1 MSISILEAF
10 KKRKRRPQL
19 YGFHTFG
26 DPGCPINPKGAFR
39 DNIQVLLQH
48 CAELDDSNVQGMQ
61 TWCTL
66 LLHETRSCI
75 VPLFTIEEKVKCST
89 RPYCDHC
96 RCTGW
101 SHHFLSK
108 RKYHLIIPK
117 DNEWNKPL
125 ANHVI
130 DHQTHL
136 LHGVIHCNGFGHLL
150 CINGN
155 EGGSK
160 YLCGREIMDLWD
172 RICTNLR
179 TRKITVEDVSKKRS
193 MDLRLLYGVAYGHSW
208 FGKWGYKF
216 CRGSFGVAEYNYNK
230 AIEILS
236 SLELDQIIQ
245 DFSNT
250 DQCRDIKQIIRHCRN
265 MSETQLVTIKD
276 LLRFMLTVKSRAPL
290 KLNNAPAAPAPS
302 SISRA
307 STRITLRNKPFAK
320 EKSQN
325 YKSFST
331 AIANMDSRWPAR
343 RLEYAAEVIVTA
355 LKEKKEDNFCHGGM
369 TRQDLRDAARFHI
382 GDTGLLDYV
391 LKSMN
396 NVIVGSHVVCRTVNP
411 TTRILEYSIHEL
423 GDGIKVSEQEAEI
436 LPKHLPAP
444 ALVPGIDAY
453 SDVVYLYNNVLLDY
467 PGSNLVDLATQAVL
481 DSKHFVK
488 EWPFRDEEDQLLTF
502 ICRLMPCSYDMGTGL
517 KELPPGEIVVVP
529 LHATVGELKL
539 AVETA
544 LRDTYCITE
553 GFVVMEI
560 EGLEELDDDEVLFGA
575 VESGVE
581 LRVRGSGIDFKNRF
595 GYQGGIDNWMVKCE
609 CGAQDDDGERMVACD
624 ICEVW
629 QHTRCCGIED
639 TETVP
644 PLFVCSGCCVSLV
657 PPKTDSFCAFECSST
672 LLMPKETY
680 GLELGY

>member
-1 MSISILEAF
+1 MSIPILEAC

-19 YGFHTFG
+19 YGFHSFG
-26 DPGCPINPKGAFR
+26 DPGCPIDPKGAFR
-39 DNIQVLLQH
+39 DNIRVFLQQ
-48 CAELDDSNVQGMQ
+48 CAELDDNNVQGMPA
-61 TWCTL
+61 WCTL
-66 LLHETRSCI
+66 LVHETRSFI
-75 VPLFTIEEKVKCST
+75 VPLYTIEEDVKHSP

-96 RCTGW
+96 RCAGW
-101 SHHFLSK
+101 SNHFVSK
-108 RKYHLIIPK
+108 RKYHLIIPV

-125 ANHVI
+125 ADNVI
-130 DHQTHL
+130 DLQTHL
-136 LHGVIHCNGFGHLL
+136 LHGLIHCNGFGHLL
-150 CINGN
+150 CINGI

-160 YLCGREIMDLWD
+160 YLCGREIMDFWD
-172 RICTNLR
+172 RICKNLQ

-208 FGKWGYKF
+208 FGRWGYRF
-216 CRGSFGVAEYNYNK
+216 CRGSFGVAEHNYSK
-230 AIEILS
+230 AIEILT
-236 SLELDQIIQ
+236 SLELDKIIQ

-250 DQCRDIKQIIRHCRN
+250 DQYNEIKKIIRHCRD
-265 MSETQLVTIKD
+265 MSETQLVTIRD
-276 LLRFMLTVKSRAPL
+276 LLRFMLTVKCSRAPL
-290 KLNNAPAAPAPS
+290 QLNSDTAAVS

-307 STRITLRNKPFAK
+307 SSRITLRNKPFAK
-320 EKSQN
+320 EKLQN
-325 YKSFST
+325 YKRFST

-343 RLEYAAEVIVTA
+343 RLEFAAEVIVDA
-355 LKEKKEDNFCHGGM
+355 LKEKKAESFCHSGM
-369 TRQDLRDAARFHI
+369 TRQDLRDAARLHI

-423 GDGIKVSEQEAEI
+423 RHGVKVSEPEAENF
-436 LPKHLPAP
+436 PEPLPAP
-444 ALVPGIDAY
+444 ALVPGNDVY
-453 SDVVYLYNNVLLDY
+453 SDVVYLYKNVLLDY
-467 PGSNLVDLATQAVL
+467 PGSHLVELATQAVL

-488 EWPFRDEEDQLLTF
+488 EWPFIDEEEQLLTF
-502 ICRLMPCSYDMGTGL
+502 VCRLMPILCDIGTEL
-517 KELPPGEIVVVP
+517 KELPSGEIVVVP

-539 AVETA
+539 AVECA

-553 GFVVMEI
+553 GFEVMEI
-560 EGLEELDDDEVLFGA
+560 EDLEELEDNEVLFGV

-581 LRVRGSGIDFKNRF
+581 LHVRGSGIDIENRLN
-595 GYQGGIDNWMVKCE
+595 YQGGADNWMVRCE

-644 PLFVCSGCCVSLV
+644 PLFVCSRCCVSLV
-657 PPKTDSFCAFECSST
+657 PQKAEPCCSFECSSA
-672 LLMPKETY
+672 LLMPTETY